1 MKGGEEEI
9 EVGGRRGRRI
19 GEGRREKGGG
29 EEEIEVGGRRG
40 RKIGEGRR
48 EKGGGGGGDRGRG
61 KKG

>member
-1 MKGGEEEI
+1 MKVGERKGGEEEI

-29 EEEIEVGGRRG
+29 
-40 RKIGEGRR
+40 
-48 EKGGGGGGDRGRG
+48 GGDRGRG